1 MRKFQAI
8 AIALVALSF
17 ITAYAVYPLMPSRVA
32 SHWGINGEVNGY
44 MPRDVG
50 TYFMPV
56 LGAAILALMYVLPL
70 IDPKKENYRKFQAEY
85 DELVAM
91 IIAFMYYIYLLTLAL
106 NMGYAFN
113 LMQFLAPAFGALFL
127 YVGVVLSKA
136 KQNWFVGIRTPWTLS
151 SEKEWDRRHALG
163 SKLFMAA
170 GVVALMGMVLPS
182 MFIAAIAA
190 VIAAAVATFVYSYV
204 EYRREKKEKPGKRAR
219 KK

>member
-1 MRKFQAI
+1 MRKMQII
-8 AIALVALSF
+8 AVALVALTF
-17 ITAYAVYPLMPSRVA
+17 IAAYLAYPLMPARVA
-32 SHWGINGEVNGY
+32 SHWDINGNVNGY
-44 MPRDVG
+44 MPRDAG
-50 TYFMPV
+50 TYFVPV

-70 IDPKKENYRKFQAEY
+70 IDPKKKNYRKFQAEY
-85 DELVAM
+85 DELVAL
-91 IIAFMYYIYLLTLAL
+91 IVGFMYYIYLLTLAL

-151 SEKEWDRRHALG
+151 SEKVWDKTHALG

-170 GVVALMGMVLPS
+170 GVVAFLGVAMPS
-182 MFIAAIAA
+182 MFVAAIAV

-204 EYRREKKEKPGKRAR
+204 EYRKEKTGKKGKRAR
-219 KK
+219 KG